1 MRNHEPTRA
10 DAPMPKARR
19 LLSVAAVAVAAFAV
33 FPAVSAAAS
42 CPKATIPPPLISP
55 PDYQASILCLLNAER
70 HDRGLVAL
78 GGDAQLAQAAAG
90 HSENMR
96 HLSYFEHT
104 DPDGTTF
111 LQRITTTGYL
121 QGTNTWLVGENLAWG
136 SLLLGTPRALVN
148 AWMHSPP
155 HRANVLE
162 SRYRDVG
169 IGAVSGSPNN
179 PLASSAI
186 IVTADFGVARGKSA
200 AAGKAKKKHKK
211 KRRRHRR

>member
-1 MRNHEPTRA
+1 V
-10 DAPMPKARR
+10 DAPISIARR
-19 LLSVAAVAVAAFAV
+19 LAGLAALAIAAFAV
-33 FPAVSAAAS
+33 SPAFSAAAS
-42 CPKATIPPPLISP
+42 CSNANTPPPLISP

-78 GGDAQLAQAAAG
+78 DAQEQLMQAAVG

-96 HLSYFEHT
+96 RLSYFEHT

-111 LQRITTTGYL
+111 LQRITASGYL
-121 QGTNTWLVGENLAWG
+121 QGTKNWQVGENMAWG
-136 SLLLGTPRALVN
+136 SLLLGTPRAMVRS
-148 AWMHSPP
+148 WMHSSD

-169 IGAVSGSPNN
+169 IGAVFGSPVN
-179 PLASSAI
+179 PLALGAM

-200 AAGKAKKKHKK
+200 TAGKARKKHKK
-211 KRRRHRR
+211 HRRRRR